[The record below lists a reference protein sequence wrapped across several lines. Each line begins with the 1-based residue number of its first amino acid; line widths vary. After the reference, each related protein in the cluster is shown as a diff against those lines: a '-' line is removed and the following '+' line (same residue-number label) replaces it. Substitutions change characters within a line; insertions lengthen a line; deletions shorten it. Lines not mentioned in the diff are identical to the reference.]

1 MVILLKI
8 LLGLFTIL
16 DGFIIKYVYDD
27 FKGVKDNE
35 SYTNSSLWQRIVL
48 NSILAFSI
56 IALSFLATFLVY
68 VICVPMKIG

>member
-1 MVILLKI
+1 MVILLNI